1 MAGEILNHCPLNED
15 FSSLT
20 NTIKHD
26 LTVTNLRMRWL
37 RRKKNSLLQTAAS
50 ARVAAAATAL
60 VESSENIFFSDIR
73 TETDVSEKSNADLER
88 PGLLTLIVD

>member
-1 MAGEILNHCPLNED
+1 MAGEILNHCPLNGD
-15 FSSLT
+15 SSSLT

-37 RRKKNSLLQTAAS
+37 RRKKNSLLLTAAS

-60 VESSENIFFSDIR
+60 VESRENIFFSDIR
-73 TETDVSEKSNADLER
+73 TETETQD
-88 PGLLTLIVD
+88 